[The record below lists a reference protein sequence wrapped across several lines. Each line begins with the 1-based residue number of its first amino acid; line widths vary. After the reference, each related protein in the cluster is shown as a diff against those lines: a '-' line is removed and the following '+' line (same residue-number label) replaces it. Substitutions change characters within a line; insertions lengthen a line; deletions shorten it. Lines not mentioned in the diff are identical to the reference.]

1 MIRGVVRAFKLVSYL
16 LPHKRSCS
24 ILHLIEAFSSLHWN
38 IYLSLY
44 KEMLKYLQMLLGP
57 SSVEGE
63 LHSKSRGNR
72 LNM

>member
-1 MIRGVVRAFKLVSYL
+1 MVRGVVRAFIPY
-16 LPHKRSCS
+16 KRSCF
-24 ILHLIEAFSSLHWN
+24 ILYLIEAFSSLHWN